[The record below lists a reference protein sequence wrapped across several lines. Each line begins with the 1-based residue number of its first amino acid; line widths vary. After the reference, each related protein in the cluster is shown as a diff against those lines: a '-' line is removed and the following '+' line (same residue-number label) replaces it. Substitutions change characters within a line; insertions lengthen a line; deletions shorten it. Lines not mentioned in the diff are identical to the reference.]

1 VVPEPST
8 SLPPAGPADLLGLLV
23 ESAPDGV
30 LSVDERGVVQTF
42 NAAAERMFGYSR
54 DDVLG
59 RDVRMLVPEPAA
71 RDAGSVAGYL
81 PSPDARG
88 TSARR
93 TVAGLRKDGTTLAID
108 VTIIE
113 LAVAG
118 ERHFG
123 MFIRDRGTVGRLE
136 AQLHQS
142 QRMEA
147 MGRLAFGIAHHFN
160 NLLTVIFGYSD
171 TMLATLPQQHPF
183 RSHVV
188 EVRRA
193 GEETATLT
201 RQLLAFSR
209 RQQLSPRLL
218 DLNEV
223 VLNLESMLRR
233 LLGEDV
239 TIRHVLAPD
248 PPVITADLAQLEQVI
263 VTLAV
268 TARDAMPTGGQLT
281 FATRVVTVDDGQSHA
296 EGVRPGRF
304 ALLTVSDTGVGIP
317 ADMVGHVF
325 EPFFTTTA
333 ASAAGALGL
342 ATAHGVVAQS
352 GGHLTVTSEMGSGST
367 FRVYLPA
374 AAERPSPDT
383 SRGRPRSSTERPVAR
398 GTETILVVEDDV
410 SLRRL
415 TALYL
420 QTAGYVVRTA
430 GLGLDALGEAD
441 TAAGPIDLLVTD
453 MVLPDMSGQ
462 ELAARLRTRNAALG
476 VLFIS
481 GYPEAALQRY
491 GLDGA
496 GQHFLQKPFAPSAL
510 GQAVR
515 ALLQSADTST

>member
-1 VVPEPST
+1 VASEPST
-8 SLPPAGPADLLGLLV
+8 SPPPARAADRLGLLID
-23 ESAPDGV
+23 SAPDGV
-30 LSVDERGVVQTF
+30 LTVDERGVVQAF
-42 NAAAERMFGYSR
+42 NAAAERMFGYLR

-59 RDVRMLVPEPAA
+59 RDVRMLIPEPSAL
-71 RDAGSVAGYL
+71 DAGSLTGYGQ
-81 PSPDARG
+81 SPDGRAAG
-88 TSARR
+88 TRR
-93 TVAGLRKDGTTLAID
+93 TVEGLRKDGTTLAIE
-108 VTIIE
+108 VTITE

-118 ERHFG
+118 ERQFG
-123 MFIRDRGTVGRLE
+123 MFIRDLGTVGRLE
-136 AQLHQS
+136 ARLRQS

-147 MGRLAFGIAHHFN
+147 MGRLAYGIAHDFN
-160 NLLTVIFGYSD
+160 NLLTVICGYSD
-171 TMLATLPQQHPF
+171 TMLAALPQQHPL
-183 RSHVV
+183 RSHVA

-193 GEETATLT
+193 GEHAATLT
-201 RQLLAFSR
+201 RQLMAFSR

-223 VLNLESMLRR
+223 VLNLEGMLRR

-239 TIRHVLAPD
+239 VVRHVLDPD
-248 PPVITADLAQLEQVI
+248 PPIVMADLAQLEQVI

-268 TARDAMPTGGQLT
+268 NARDAMPTGGQLT
-281 FATRVVTVDDGQSHA
+281 FATRVQTLDDRQSHP

-304 ALLTVSDTGVGIP
+304 AVLTVSDTGVGIS
-317 ADMVGHVF
+317 ADMIAHVF
-325 EPFFTTTA
+325 EPFFTTTSA
-333 ASAAGALGL
+333 PAAGALGL

-352 GGHLTVTSEMGSGST
+352 GGHLTVTSEVGSGSA

-374 AAERPSPDT
+374 AERPSPET
-383 SRGRPRSSTERPVAR
+383 APGTAASVTGPPVAK

-430 GLGLDALGEAD
+430 GDGLEALEEAD
-441 TAAGPIDLLVTD
+441 KAAGPIHLLVTD

-462 ELAARLRTRNAALG
+462 DLAVRLRARNAALG

-491 GLDGA
+491 GLDSA
-496 GQHFLQKPFAPSAL
+496 GRHFLQKPFAPSAL

-515 ALLQSADTST
+515 ALLQSAEPGT